1 MVIGLI
7 GILEKTK
14 DTERG
19 GRERSFRL
27 RLRKPEIRIFPIPK
41 KIIPR
46 ILVFG
51 NRAQSKTH
59 AGGWSVLDPPEKIE
73 DFVDE

>member
-19 GRERSFRL
+19 GREPQKNQKFVSFPFL
-27 RLRKPEIRIFPIPK
+27 K

-51 NRAQSKTH
+51 HRAKSKTH
-59 AGGWSVLDPPEKIE
+59 AGGWFKIE
-73 DFVDE
+73 K